1 MNKLSRLTRRRRT
14 LTVGAAAFA
23 IAASGAVVAVQA
35 VTPPPAH
42 INNTVG
48 LKQVGPIDEANG
60 FPIWYKDTNNVK
72 LELCTDPGDQ
82 YCIMGEVPDPNA
94 PVSFPDNFPDE
105 AFWSSAESSIDAG
118 GGDSALLVT
127 AVEAAFGSANG
138 LPAKGQ
144 QISFGRMRIRAGG
157 LVDNAEYK
165 ITHPYGVD
173 TALAEVGAV
182 KGVNTT
188 EDIGSL
194 TPDGVFDQTLGSR
207 PAPFLK
213 WTGTDAPAGY
223 LGDPGVEHPVTGS
236 PFNTNFFRI
245 EGPAGSFT
253 GSTQLCTNAALGDD
267 PVRLDDCIQSN
278 DFAVQGKI
286 ATRMGV
292 QATTAY
298 YANSGT
304 GHLMDLFAKSEP
316 GQNIVVKGTGIAQ
329 TKMREDAKVPGRY
342 YARVFADGAPPA
354 DLSVTNVTDTPDT
367 VDHIELS
374 MFGDKVHIGSAVY
387 SNDTRTLTVSAES
400 GDTSAALSLDGF
412 ADATSTVS
420 STGVTTWTI
429 PALEVPPADVLVTS
443 NKGGVDT
450 EDVVITG
457 AEDPSVGV
465 VAAIQGDLNTVQIG
479 QTVTLDGL
487 ASTGTI
493 TNYAWSVSPAG
504 ATLTGVDP
512 EARTFKASAAGTYV
526 VTLTVT
532 GKSNTSTDRYT
543 IEVLSGNAEPV
554 ANAGPDQ
561 LGVVPT
567 STVTLDGTGSK
578 FASSYAWT
586 QDSTDKVQLGTNL
599 RNSTSANPTF
609 VVPASSTP
617 LTFNFSLTIKDVN
630 GTASTDTVQVTTDP
644 GVVGVDSAF
653 YKRGDLQWRIAGSAK
668 YCSANNLI
676 SIYWNKPVT
685 GGGTTPVLV
694 GTASP
699 TATLG
704 VCGWEFRVKNVAAA
718 LRPTSAG
725 TITVRSAYGGEALN
739 VPFQFL

>member
-1 MNKLSRLTRRRRT
+1 MNTSKRLRRGRT
-14 LTVGAAAFA
+14 VTVGVATLVL
-23 IAASGAVVAVQA
+23 AASGALVASA

-42 INNTVG
+42 NNNTVG

-72 LELCTDPGDQ
+72 LELCTDPGDP
-82 YCIMGEVPDPNA
+82 YCIMGEVPDPSQ
-94 PVSFPDNFPDE
+94 PVSFPNNFPDE

-127 AVEAAFGSANG
+127 AVEAAFAGG
-138 LPAKGQ
+138 PAKAGDQ
-144 QISFGRMRIRAGG
+144 VSFGRIRIRAGG

-173 TALAEVGAV
+173 TAIAEVGAV
-182 KGVNTT
+182 KGVNVT

-213 WTGTDAPAGY
+213 WTGTDAPPGY
-223 LGDPGVEHPVTGS
+223 LGDPTVDHPVTGS
-236 PFNTNFFRI
+236 PYNTNFFRI

-253 GSTQLCTNAALGDD
+253 GSTQLCANPELGNS
-267 PVRLDDCIQSN
+267 PTATDDCIQSN

-316 GQNIVVKGTGIAQ
+316 GQNLVVKGTGIAQ
-329 TKMREDAKVPGRY
+329 TKMREDAAHPGRY
-342 YARVFADGAPPA
+342 YVRVFADGAPPT
-354 DLSVTNVTDTPDT
+354 DLSITNVTDTPDT
-367 VDHIELS
+367 VDHVELS
-374 MFGDKVHIGSAVY
+374 MFGDKVHIGSAIY
-387 SNDTRTLTVSAES
+387 SNDNRTLTVSAQS
-400 GDTSAALSLDGF
+400 GDESAVLSLDGF
-412 ADATSTVS
+412 GNATPTVAN
-420 STGVTTWTI
+420 GVTTWTI
-429 PALEVPPADVLVTS
+429 PTLDVPPADVMVTS

-457 AEDPSVGV
+457 AEDASVGV
-465 VAAIQGDLNTVQIG
+465 VAAIQADLNTVQIG

-493 TNYAWSVSPAG
+493 TNYAWSVTPAG
-504 ATLTGVDP
+504 ATVTPVATDGSSV
-512 EARTFKASAAGTYV
+512 TFKASAGGTYAV
-526 VTLTVT
+526 KLTVT
-532 GKSNTSTDRYT
+532 GKSNTSSDTYS
-543 IEVLSGNAEPV
+543 IEVLNGNAEPV

-561 LGVVPT
+561 PGVIPT
-567 STVTLDGTGSK
+567 STVTLDGTASK
-578 FASSYAWT
+578 FASSFAWT
-586 QDSTDKVQLGTNL
+586 QDAGDQVQLGTALKNP
-599 RNSTSANPTF
+599 STANPTF

-617 LTFNFSLTIKDVN
+617 LTFNFTLTIKDVN
-630 GTASTDTVQVTTDP
+630 GTASTDTVQVVTDP
-644 GVVGVDSAF
+644 GVVTVDSAF
-653 YKRGDLQWRIAGSAK
+653 YKRGDLQWRVLGSAK

-676 SIYWNKPVT
+676 SVYWNKPVT
-685 GGGTTPVLV
+685 GGGTTPVLI
-694 GTASP
+694 GTTSP
-699 TATLG
+699 ALALG
-704 VCGWEFRVKNVAAA
+704 VCTWEFRVKNVTAA
-718 LRPTSAG
+718 LRPTAAG

-739 VPFQFL
+739 RPFQFL

>member
-1 MNKLSRLTRRRRT
+1 MKNSRRLRRGRTFTVGVAT
-14 LTVGAAAFA
+14 LTL
-23 IAASGAVVAVQA
+23 AASGAFVASA

-42 INNTVG
+42 NNNTVG
-48 LKQVGPIDEANG
+48 LKQVGPIDETNG

-72 LELCTDPGDQ
+72 LELCTDPTDQ
-82 YCIMGEVPDPNA
+82 YCIMGEVPNPGQ

-127 AVEAAFGSANG
+127 AVEAAFARE
-138 LPAKGQ
+138 LPAKGDQ
-144 QISFGRMRIRAGG
+144 VSFGRIRIRAGG

-173 TALAEVGAV
+173 NAIAEAGAV
-182 KGVNTT
+182 KGVNVT

-213 WTGTDAPAGY
+213 WTGTDAPPGY
-223 LGDPGVEHPVTGS
+223 LGDPSVDHAVTGS

-253 GSTQLCTNAALGDD
+253 GSTQLCADPRLGNS
-267 PVRLDDCIQSN
+267 LTATDDCIQSN

-316 GQNIVVKGTGIAQ
+316 GQNLVVKGTGIAQ
-329 TKMREDAKVPGRY
+329 TKLREDLKQPGRY
-342 YARVFADGAPPA
+342 YVRVFADGAPPP
-354 DLSVTNVTDTPDT
+354 DLSITNTTDTPDT

-374 MFGDKVHIGSAVY
+374 MFGDKVHIGSAIY
-387 SNDTRTLTVSAES
+387 SNDSRTLTVSAQS
-400 GDTSAALSLDGF
+400 GDDTAVLSLDSFDGVEP
-412 ADATSTVS
+412 TVAN
-420 STGVTTWTI
+420 GVTTWTV
-429 PALEVPPADVLVTS
+429 PALDVPPADVLVTS
-443 NKGGVDT
+443 DKGGVDT

-457 AEDPSVGV
+457 AEDASVGV

-493 TNYAWSVSPAG
+493 SNYSWSVTPAG
-504 ATLTGVDP
+504 ATVTPVAADGSSV
-512 EARTFKASAAGTYV
+512 TFKATAAGTYAAK
-526 VTLTVT
+526 LTVT
-532 GKSNTSTDRYT
+532 GKSNTSTDTYS
-543 IEVLSGNAEPV
+543 IEVLNGNAEPV

-561 LGVVPT
+561 PGVIPT
-567 STVTLDGTGSK
+567 STVTLDGTASK
-578 FASSYAWT
+578 FASSFAWT
-586 QDSTDKVQLGTNL
+586 QDAGDQVQLGTALKNP
-599 RNSTSANPTF
+599 TTANPTF
-609 VVPASSTP
+609 VVPASGTP
-617 LTFNFSLTIKDVN
+617 LTFNFTLTIKDVN
-630 GTASTDTVQVTTDP
+630 GTASTDRVQVVTDP
-644 GVVGVDSAF
+644 GVVTVDSAF
-653 YKRGDLQWRIAGSAK
+653 YKRGDLQWRVSGSAK
-668 YCSANNLI
+668 YCSANNLV
-676 SIYWNKPVT
+676 SVYWNKPAT
-685 GGGTTPVLV
+685 TGGTTPTLI
-694 GTASP
+694 GTTTPAL
-699 TATLG
+699 ALG
-704 VCGWEFRVKNVAAA
+704 VCTWEFRVKNVAAA
-718 LRPTSAG
+718 LRPTAAG

-739 VPFQFL
+739 RPFQFL

>member
-1 MNKLSRLTRRRRT
+1 MKNLRRLRRGRTFTVGVAT
-14 LTVGAAAFA
+14 LTL
-23 IAASGAVVAVQA
+23 AASGAFVASA

-42 INNTVG
+42 NNNTVG
-48 LKQVGPIDEANG
+48 LKQVGPIDETNG

-72 LELCTDPGDQ
+72 LELCTDPTDQ
-82 YCIMGEVPDPNA
+82 YCIMGEVPNPGQ

-127 AVEAAFGSANG
+127 AVEAAFARE
-138 LPAKGQ
+138 LPAKGDQ
-144 QISFGRMRIRAGG
+144 VSFGRIRIRAGG

-173 TALAEVGAV
+173 NAIAEAGAV
-182 KGVNTT
+182 KGVNVT

-213 WTGTDAPAGY
+213 WTGTDAPPGY
-223 LGDPGVEHPVTGS
+223 LGDPSVDHAVTGS

-253 GSTQLCTNAALGDD
+253 GSTQLCADPRLGNS
-267 PVRLDDCIQSN
+267 LTATDDCIQSN

-316 GQNIVVKGTGIAQ
+316 GQNLVVKGTGIAQ
-329 TKMREDAKVPGRY
+329 TKLREDLKQPGRY
-342 YARVFADGAPPA
+342 YVRVFADGAPPP
-354 DLSVTNVTDTPDT
+354 DLSITNTTDTPDT

-374 MFGDKVHIGSAVY
+374 MFGDKVHIGSAIY
-387 SNDTRTLTVSAES
+387 SNDSRTLTVSAQS
-400 GDTSAALSLDGF
+400 GDDTAVLSLDSFDGVEP
-412 ADATSTVS
+412 TVAN
-420 STGVTTWTI
+420 GVTTWTV
-429 PALEVPPADVLVTS
+429 PALDVPPADVLVTS
-443 NKGGVDT
+443 DKGGVDT

-457 AEDPSVGV
+457 AEDASVGV

-493 TNYAWSVSPAG
+493 SNYSWSVTPAG
-504 ATLTGVDP
+504 ATVTPVAADGSSV
-512 EARTFKASAAGTYV
+512 TFKATAAGTYAAK
-526 VTLTVT
+526 LTVT
-532 GKSNTSTDRYT
+532 GKSNTSTDTYS
-543 IEVLSGNAEPV
+543 IEVLNGNAEPV

-561 LGVVPT
+561 PGVIPT
-567 STVTLDGTGSK
+567 STVTLDGTASK
-578 FASSYAWT
+578 FASSFAWT
-586 QDSTDKVQLGTNL
+586 QDAGDQVQLGTALKNP
-599 RNSTSANPTF
+599 TTANPTF
-609 VVPASSTP
+609 VVPASGTP
-617 LTFNFSLTIKDVN
+617 LTFNFTLTIKDVN
-630 GTASTDTVQVTTDP
+630 GTASTDRVQVVTDP
-644 GVVGVDSAF
+644 GVVTVDSAF
-653 YKRGDLQWRIAGSAK
+653 YKRGDLQWRVSGSAK
-668 YCSANNLI
+668 YCSANNLV
-676 SIYWNKPVT
+676 SVYWNKPAT
-685 GGGTTPVLV
+685 TGGTTPTLI
-694 GTASP
+694 GTTTPAL
-699 TATLG
+699 ALG
-704 VCGWEFRVKNVAAA
+704 VCTWEFRVKNVAAA
-718 LRPTSAG
+718 LRPTAAG

-739 VPFQFL
+739 RPFQFL